1 FPPKK
6 GSWNTSSPSKP
17 MPELLALTP
26 NNFIKVFG
34 KRVYARLS
42 KGKNDFSKKRI
53 NIPQIINSDLLGNYY

>member
-1 FPPKK
+1 
-6 GSWNTSSPSKP
+6 